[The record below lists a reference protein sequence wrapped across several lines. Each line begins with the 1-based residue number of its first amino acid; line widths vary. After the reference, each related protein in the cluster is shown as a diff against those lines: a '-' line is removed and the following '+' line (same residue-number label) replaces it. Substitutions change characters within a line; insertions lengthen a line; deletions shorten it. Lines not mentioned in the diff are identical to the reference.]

1 MLPIFAEI
9 RHLLVI
15 HLCYTHVN
23 FDVSEL
29 LPEHSGH
36 VQNTV
41 LIVAVLNAI
50 KVVQR
55 QIGRTLKLLTFKHQN
70 EFSYF

>member
-1 MLPIFAEI
+1 MPVIF
-9 RHLLVI
+9 H
-15 HLCYTHVN
+15 YTHVN

-36 VQNTV
+36 VQNAG
-41 LIVAVLNAI
+41 LIAAVLNAI

-55 QIGRTLKLLTFKHQN
+55 QIGRTLKLLIFK
-70 EFSYF
+70 Y